1 MLNRRVSLVVSF
13 IHCCCC
19 LVRKKNVEVWV
30 TQLCPTL
37 WDPMDC
43 SPPGSSVHGI
53 LQARILEWVAISFS
67 RGSSPPRMKPMS
79 HALQADSLPLNHLGS
94 PLLSIVVYICQSQS
108 LNSSYPPLPR
118 PHPHLVSINLFS
130 TSGSLFLL
138 CKYIHVYLWLFYAIY
153 SSVPAPGTGDGFN
166 QRYPRN

>member
-13 IHCCCC
+13 IHCFCC
-19 LVRKKNVEVWV
+19 LVRKKNMEVWV

-43 SPPGSSVHGI
+43 SPPGSSVHEI

-94 PLLSIVVYICQSQS
+94 PFLSIVVYICQSQS
-108 LNSSYPPLPR
+108 LNSSYPPLP
-118 PHPHLVSINLFS
+118 PTPPPLGIHKFVLYIWVSIFALQIHS
-130 TSGSLFLL
+130 CLPMTFLCHL
-138 CKYIHVYLWLFYAIY
+138 QLSPC
-153 SSVPAPGTGDGFN
+153 S
-166 QRYPRN
+166 RNWRWV